1 MSAAYSR
8 NQYFSPSIRDIFV
21 NQVLSSHNERLT
33 PREAE
38 IVRLFGSGL
47 TITEIAER
55 SHRSVQTMSS
65 QMASLA
71 LGLSA
76 TMPLYGASKA
86 ALNSLVRSWEGE
98 FEELPF
104 SLLLLHPGWVRTE
117 MGGDSAPL
125 SVEESAAGLVAAVE
139 DAAGVNACRFVDYR
153 NQPLPW

>member
-1 MSAAYSR
+1 RGGVVA
-8 NQYFSPSIRDIFV
+8 F
-21 NQVLSSHNERLT
+21 
-33 PREAE
+33 
-38 IVRLFGSGL
+38 
-47 TITEIAER
+47 
-55 SHRSVQTMSS
+55 MSS